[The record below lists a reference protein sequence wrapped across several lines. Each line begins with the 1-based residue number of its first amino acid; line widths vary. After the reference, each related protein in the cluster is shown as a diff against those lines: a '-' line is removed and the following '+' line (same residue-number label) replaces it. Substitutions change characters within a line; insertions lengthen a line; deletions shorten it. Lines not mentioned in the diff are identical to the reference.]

1 MSVVEVRLVEEFRRD
16 FGITR
21 LVCWAK
27 LGESNYLVCMPD
39 KMLHVQRFKPPKQ
52 YNYSFR
58 LLTFIPE
65 LNYIVGVGGGIPNVI
80 ILANEPGFPLI
91 SENYRLS
98 TACYDRI
105 LYCKKDR
112 TLFIV
117 GSGVEILSMKE
128 KRKMFEANPTV
139 KVSCKASLP
148 QSLFGTSSC
157 QVEIDE
163 MRDRFFISSK
173 CGFSIYSLSGKLIR
187 EVTDMPVLPF
197 QSVCVRNSKDL
208 NKQPIVYPF
217 KMMLTTDANG
227 LLRLWNDSV
236 RVIDSFD
243 DKGTV
248 YIFSQFLNSEF
259 VLMVTNTNKV
269 ILFDVITKRKVVM
282 CSLSDDPVTMDLVRE
297 CGHTKFIV
305 LTRQTLTEYEVVVPW
320 KLFIKGAELFTDIRR
335 WPSHQYSARIALL
348 SNSGLVYFVSPEI
361 REILLSVG
369 SQLQRTVNYFYDR
382 GCVRIKDQ
390 MLKYGASGERIVCE
404 REDGSLLVWQASGE
418 KFVESFCSQ
427 SDVSNLTFVLLKNM
441 HRFFVAVLNRIEIV
455 LLNFDTLK
463 LEKRETLAEEGPIS
477 VRYHFDSERIYVFYE
492 YKYVVLHA
500 KDFTTDTIVQFTERL
515 IDADIG
521 DDIFVLGFES
531 GHVKTHRLSNPEN
544 ETVLDVS
551 DDIRQVVVEYN
562 SVIILTK
569 QNKVFLMDMEG
580 KVIEVQAPFPVYA
593 AGFLNSNLDLLVS
606 LGYEIMVIKKSSW
619 LSSLVNPPSCLLDC
633 DDASK
638 EILAKG
644 KLKPSGGIR
653 HPSNGGES
661 LESADKSTSQK
672 AKNEYDKMARM
683 RKRFQQMKKRAEEG
697 SKAKEVNEDGNPK
710 SDRGEGHESDEQIM
724 AGSSLVPE
732 QSSTALHETN
742 TGEVDTELRSQL
754 VTTSENGEQDESSQ
768 MGKDTFKSDQDESM
782 ANRKGNFKNEHSK
795 EDKGSSKWG
804 QDEFM
809 AFGKGEKLGSD
820 ESSTLEKGT
829 SKDESLTHGVSQFDE
844 DKSLLSGKRGS
855 LTKEESEAT
864 QGDSRESSF
873 TPTSN
878 AQTLVNEPES
888 HSSSNESHSTQSS
901 DSSYECDLPNP
912 RDTTKP
918 TDLDIYATET
928 VYEVKENNDSSI
940 PTKTTEE
947 DPKPTKKKKPNKRKK
962 RHARDTPKGHL
973 AQLATAFHKDDTGNR
988 SKDIHEPNASSK
1000 APRKFDKS
1008 RPVCEPGRTHSNN
1021 PRLAKRAPNNSDR
1034 LLHPP
1039 DHTPCR
1045 SFPVM
1050 ETLKPDD
1057 VVPASIL
1064 AEPSRT
1070 LKQQLSADNGLLITE
1085 NSIEESTSDI
1095 IEEDLVRVPLSQTS
1109 SCENGLCAVRSVPS
1123 VIPSIENPWSLVAE
1137 EEPSDSAGIHPVR
1150 STVDILKPWDLQ
1162 PASLPTRPMHIRP
1175 LNINRASVPFAPD
1188 RSRLQEIPRLRDG
1201 RPLGNIE
1208 LAVKIVKPNVPKR

>member
-27 LGESNYLVCMPD
+27 LGECNYLVCMPD

-128 KRKMFEANPTV
+128 KRKMFEANPIV

-157 QVEIDE
+157 QIEIDE

-248 YIFSQFLNSEF
+248 YVFSQFLNSEF

-282 CSLSDDPVTMDLVRE
+282 CSLSDDPVTMDLIRE
-297 CGHTKFIV
+297 YGHTKFIV

-335 WPSHQYSARIALL
+335 WPSHHYSARIALL

-369 SQLQRTVNYFYDR
+369 SQLQRTVNYYYDR
-382 GCVRIKDQ
+382 GCVRIKDKI
-390 MLKYGASGERIVCE
+390 LTYGNTGERIVCE
-404 REDGSLLVWQASGE
+404 REDGSFCVSQASGE
-418 KFVESFCSQ
+418 KFVESLCSQ
-427 SDVSNLTFVLLKNM
+427 GDLSHLTFVLLKNM

-455 LLNFDTLK
+455 SLNFDTLK
-463 LEKRETLAEEGPIS
+463 LEKRETLAEESPIC

-492 YKYVVLHA
+492 HKYVVLNA
-500 KDFTTDTIVQFTERL
+500 KDFTTHTVVQFTERL

-521 DDIFVLGFES
+521 DDILVLGLES
-531 GHVKTHRLSNPEN
+531 GHVKTHRLSNSEN

-551 DDIRQVVVEYN
+551 GDIRQVIVEYN

-569 QNKVFLMDMEG
+569 QNKVFLMDLEG
-580 KVIEVQAPFPVYA
+580 KVIEIQAPFPVYA

-606 LGYEIMVIKKSSW
+606 LGYEVMVIKKSTW

-638 EILAKG
+638 EVLAKG
-644 KLKPSGGIR
+644 KLKLSGRIKQQ
-653 HPSNGGES
+653 SNGVES
-661 LESADKSTSQK
+661 LEGSDKSTSQK
-672 AKNEYDKMARM
+672 GKNESDKMARM

-697 SKAKEVNEDGNPK
+697 AKAKEVNEDGSQK
-710 SDRGEGHESDEQIM
+710 RDRSESDDQIM
-724 AGSSLVPE
+724 ADSSLAPQNDE
-732 QSSTALHETN
+732 IDGSMATN
-742 TGEVDTELRSQL
+742 IGDVDTELQGQSMKTNL
-754 VTTSENGEQDESSQ
+754 SGEQGESSQ
-768 MGKDTFKSDQDESM
+768 AGKETSKSDPDESM
-782 ANRKGNFKNEHSK
+782 SNS
-795 EDKGSSKWG
+795 KGSSKDKPFKWG
-804 QDEFM
+804 
-809 AFGKGEKLGSD
+809 KLGGD
-820 ESSTLEKGT
+820 ESSTLDKGSSRNVSFT
-829 SKDESLTHGVSQFDE
+829 IEVSHFDENESLASE
-844 DKSLLSGKRGS
+844 KRGS

-864 QGDSRESSF
+864 QVDSRNCESSL
-873 TPTSN
+873 PSMPN
-878 AQTLVNEPES
+878 AQTSTNEPES

-901 DSSYECDLPNP
+901 DSSDEVDLPN
-912 RDTTKP
+912 RDTTNKP
-918 TDLDIYATET
+918 TDLDIDATET
-928 VYEVKENNDSSI
+928 VYEVKGNDDSSI
-940 PTKTTEE
+940 PSKTAEE
-947 DPKPTKKKKPNKRKK
+947 DPKPARKKKPNKRKK

-973 AQLATAFHKDDTGNR
+973 AQLVTVSHKDDTGNH

-1000 APRKFDKS
+1000 APRKIDKF

-1021 PRLAKRAPNNSDR
+1021 PRLAKRAPNNSER
-1034 LLHPP
+1034 LLPP
-1039 DHTPCR
+1039 PNHIPCR

-1085 NSIEESTSDI
+1085 KSIEESTSDI

-1137 EEPSDSAGIHPVR
+1137 EEPSDAAGIHPVR

-1175 LNINRASVPFAPD
+1175 LNLNRASVPFAPD